1 MIKTTLIVKEIKA
14 AFNKN
19 MRLEN
24 VKKYKK
30 AVFRK
35 IILSSNDMLNDAN
48 NSFKILKKSSIKK

>member
-14 AFNKN
+14 AFSKN

-35 IILSSNDMLNDAN
+35 IILSSNDMLNDIN

>member
-35 IILSSNDMLNDAN
+35 IILSSNEMLNDAN

>member
-14 AFNKN
+14 AFSKN

-48 NSFKILKKSSIKK
+48 NSFKMLKKSSIKK

>member
-14 AFNKN
+14 AFSKN

-24 VKKYKK
+24 VKEYKK

-35 IILSSNDMLNDAN
+35 IILSSNEMLNDAN

>member
-14 AFNKN
+14 AFSKN

-24 VKKYKK
+24 VKEYKK

-35 IILSSNDMLNDAN
+35 IILSSNEMLNDAN
-48 NSFKILKKSSIKK
+48 NSFKTLKKSSIKK